1 MDGYQPFGRA
11 WNGCLSYFTLVFLN
25 CETARR
31 SKILR
36 RVGAHRASRKGKAR
50 NILLRLAVS
59 SQLSLHHF
67 DKNIVRDV
75 GSAFAEL
82 FHFFFSFFLLLP
94 ELHFSSY
101 VSAVQITGK
110 EKIDRKSTRL

>member
-1 MDGYQPFGRA
+1 MDGYQSFGGA
-11 WNGCLSYFTLVFLN
+11 GNGCLSYFTLVFLN

-59 SQLSLHHF
+59 SQLLLHHF

-75 GSAFAEL
+75 GSALAEL

-94 ELHFSSY
+94 ELHLSGY
-101 VSAVQITGK
+101 VSSIQIPGH
-110 EKIDRKSTRL
+110 IFFHRGD

>member
-1 MDGYQPFGRA
+1 MDGYQPFGGA
-11 WNGCLSYFTLVFLN
+11 GNGCLSYFTLVFLN

-59 SQLSLHHF
+59 SQLLLHHF

-75 GSAFAEL
+75 GSALAEL

-94 ELHFSSY
+94 ELHLSGY
-101 VSAVQITGK
+101 VSSIQIPGH
-110 EKIDRKSTRL
+110 IFFHRGD